1 MTLPIFSTNT
11 SICILMN
18 QERFWNES
26 SLKQELQIILQDTRV
41 ILQDNI
47 KYTATHFVTKIQCL
61 LYINNVQ
68 FIIET

>member
-1 MTLPIFSTNT
+1 
-11 SICILMN
+11 MN

-47 KYTATHFVTKIQCL
+47 KYTHFVTKIQCL

-68 FIIET
+68 FIIETFLMFFRNLSCPSIL